1 MSQLPSGT
9 VTFLFTDI
17 EGSTRLA
24 QDLGPDYQRVLES
37 HHRLVREGLEIAGGI
52 EVSTEGDSFFCV
64 FTNTRAA
71 VGTAAALQRLLASH
85 SWSAGAEIRVRMGL
99 HTGEGTLGA
108 DNYIGLDVHRAARIA
123 AAAHGGQV
131 LMSDTTRVLTET
143 SLPQGVALRDLGLH
157 RMKDLP
163 HPERLHQLI
172 IEGLPDSF
180 PAPRSLDAQ
189 PNNLPTQLTSFVG
202 RHQELVEAEKLTLGS
217 RLLTLTGM
225 AGSGKTRLALELA
238 TEIMDRFPDGVWFVD
253 LAALTD
259 AAVLEEQVATV
270 LRIQQQ
276 PNRDLSG
283 TILEV
288 LRPKTALVILDNC
301 EHVLDS
307 AAGFAE
313 SALSYAPDV
322 RVIATSRE
330 PLGVA
335 GEVTLQVPPLGLGRS
350 DGTGGGTTS
359 DLSDAVQLFAE
370 RGASTDPSFRLTAET
385 AAVVVQICQ
394 RLDGLPLAIELAAA
408 RLRSFSPA
416 EIAARLDDR
425 FRLLT
430 GGTRTSLPRQH
441 TLQAAVD
448 WSYELLSETEQKVF
462 DRLSVFADG
471 FTMDAAEAVCGEI
484 AVDAVD
490 SVIRLVEQSMVV
502 AGPGVVAGT
511 RYRLLETLRQ
521 YGWQRLAERGE
532 DVEIR
537 SRHAEFF
544 LRIAD
549 EARPHL
555 HGPDQGDWTRRLVA
569 EYENARAA
577 FDWCRTAGQVQM
589 HLRLAERWG
598 AFWIG
603 SGYWTEARRRLD
615 EALDLE
621 AGKYPEL
628 RMRAILGSAQVFVA
642 EDRDRAV
649 ALAEEALGLAE
660 RYGDSET
667 MVRALILSG
676 YTAKH
681 RNEGERGLLLLER
694 AIDLCREGGL
704 EYERAQALVTLGNLA
719 SDHESERARS
729 YLEAGLALHRELQN
743 SSGVGQAL
751 HYLGGVAAR
760 SGDFDDAVAW
770 LEEGLR
776 VDAEIGGRDNS
787 GHLLMELGDV
797 RRLQGDTVGATE
809 LFGRS
814 LEFLTDVG
822 DENCAARTR
831 TRLGLLALAE
841 GSLTDA
847 SDHLGSSL
855 VASARIGDNNVV
867 VALEGLASLAVAT
880 GDPDKGVIVFSAA
893 EGIRNQRGLT
903 TSALD
908 LARRDRD
915 LDAARHRLGAAA
927 SEAAWERGA
936 AMSLD
941 DATSVAL
948 GTQST
953 QERS

>member
-1 MSQLPSGT
+1 
-9 VTFLFTDI
+9 
-17 EGSTRLA
+17 
-24 QDLGPDYQRVLES
+24 
-37 HHRLVREGLEIAGGI
+37 
-52 EVSTEGDSFFCV
+52 
-64 FTNTRAA
+64 
-71 VGTAAALQRLLASH
+71 
-85 SWSAGAEIRVRMGL
+85 
-99 HTGEGTLGA
+99 
-108 DNYIGLDVHRAARIA
+108 
-123 AAAHGGQV
+123 
-131 LMSDTTRVLTET
+131 
-143 SLPQGVALRDLGLH
+143 
-157 RMKDLP
+157 
-163 HPERLHQLI
+163 
-172 IEGLPDSF
+172 
-180 PAPRSLDAQ
+180 
-189 PNNLPTQLTSFVG
+189 
-202 RHQELVEAEKLTLGS
+202 
-217 RLLTLTGM
+217 
-225 AGSGKTRLALELA
+225 
-238 TEIMDRFPDGVWFVD
+238 
-253 LAALTD
+253 
-259 AAVLEEQVATV
+259 
-270 LRIQQQ
+270 
-276 PNRDLSG
+276 
-283 TILEV
+283 
-288 LRPKTALVILDNC
+288 
-301 EHVLDS
+301 
-307 AAGFAE
+307 
-313 SALSYAPDV
+313 
-322 RVIATSRE
+322 
-330 PLGVA
+330 
-335 GEVTLQVPPLGLGRS
+335 VPPLGLGRS

-787 GHLLMELGDV
+787 GHLLMELGNV

>member
-313 SALSYAPDV
+313 SALGYAPDV

-787 GHLLMELGDV
+787 GHLLMELGNV